1 MCGIAGLWRF
11 GAPADA
17 ARREAREADHAAL
30 GRMLAAIRH
39 RGPDDEHAYLGERAT
54 AGVRRLSIID
64 VAGGRQ
70 PLANEDGTVWAGNN
84 GELYNFAAVRARLVA
99 RGHGFATRTDTE
111 IVPHLYE
118 DHGVDFLRMIEGMF
132 GLFVIDTRR
141 SRLVLARDR
150 SGVKPLYYAV
160 EAGAD
165 GGGVRRL
172 RFASELS
179 ALLADPRL
187 PADVAEGPFG
197 DYRALGWVPGED
209 TVLAG
214 IRRLP
219 AGHRLVAGEDD
230 FRVEPYDPAGAWAT
244 AAPADPA
251 AILDQLEG
259 RLRGAVER
267 QLVSDVPLGILL
279 SGGIDS
285 SLLVALL
292 PESLRRESRTF
303 CVGFAG
309 GGAHDER
316 FAARAVAAHL
326 GTRHV
331 ERELDLDVDAW
342 VARAGAALD
351 EPLADPAAVPA
362 LAISETAGREVKV
375 LLSGTGADEL
385 FGGYRRHR
393 LGRVIERLGFLPR
406 PLARA
411 GAGLLAGR
419 AGTRRSKAGEWL
431 VWGGKA
437 LAARGAEDFLA
448 ASLAARA
455 IAPDATWQALAG
467 APPGGPGPLARLVGR
482 LRPGFAGGLAPERIA
497 LGFDRRFYLPDDLL
511 LKEDRM
517 TMAVSVEGRVPYL
530 DEGVVPFAD
539 AIAPAVHLRGRG
551 KWLLR
556 ALARRHLPAAIVER
570 PKHGFSVP
578 VTEWLRG
585 PLAPRLHQRLA
596 GGGASGRWDARALER
611 LLGEHA
617 SGRRDHGMLL
627 WTVLFWEE
635 WWASPSGPG
644 GRPRGG
650 GTGAGAETRTPSR
663 TGAP

>member
-11 GAPADA
+11 GDA
-17 ARREAREADHAAL
+17 AAVARDDAREADAAAL
-30 GRMLAAIRH
+30 ARMLAAIRH
-39 RGPDDEHAYLGERAT
+39 RGPDDEHAFRGARAT

-70 PLANEDGTVWAGNN
+70 PLSNEDGTVWAGNN
-84 GELYNFAAVRARLVA
+84 GELYNFAGVRRGLVE
-99 RGHGFATRTDTE
+99 RGHTLATRSDTE

-118 DHGVDFLRMIEGMF
+118 EQGVDFPRSIEGMF
-132 GLFVIDTRR
+132 ALFLVDAERE
-141 SRLVLARDR
+141 RLVLARDR
-150 SGVKPLYYAV
+150 YGVKPLYYVV
-160 EAGAD
+160 EERAD
-165 GGGVRRL
+165 GQGVRRL
-172 RFASELS
+172 RFASELR
-179 ALLADPRL
+179 ALLADPRV
-187 PADVAEGPFG
+187 PADVADGPFA
-197 DYRALGWVPGED
+197 DYLALGWVPGEE
-209 TVLAG
+209 TVLEG

-219 AGHRLVAGEDD
+219 AGHRLVAGERD
-230 FRVEPYDPAGAWAT
+230 FRVEAYDPPGRFAVT
-244 AAPADPA
+244 APEDPDA
-251 AILDQLEG
+251 VLDELE
-259 RLRGAVER
+259 RRVRGAVER

-285 SLLVALL
+285 SVLVALL
-292 PESLRRESRTF
+292 PEAVRRESRTF

-316 FAARAVAAHL
+316 AAARAVAAHL
-326 GTRHV
+326 GTRHA
-331 ERELDLDVDAW
+331 ERELDLDVDGW
-342 VARAGAALD
+342 VARAGAHLD
-351 EPLADPAAVPA
+351 EPLSDPAAVPA
-362 LAISETAGREVKV
+362 LAIAEAAGREVKV

-393 LGRVIERLGFLPR
+393 LGRVIERLGFVPR

-411 GAGLLAGR
+411 GAGLLEGR

-437 LAARGAEDFLA
+437 LAARGAADFLA

-455 IAPDATWQALAG
+455 IAPDATWQALT
-467 APPGGPGPLARLVGR
+467 GGTARPTARLVER
-482 LRPGFAGGLAPERIA
+482 LAATFPPELAPEHTA

-556 ALARRHLPAAIVER
+556 EVARRHLPAAIVER

-585 PLAPRLHQRLA
+585 PLAARLRTRLD
-596 GGGASGRWDARALER
+596 GGGASGRWHASALER
-611 LLGEHA
+611 AVGEHL
-617 SGRRDHGMLL
+617 SGARDHGMLL

-644 GRPRGG
+644 GRGR
-650 GTGAGAETRTPSR
+650 AGRPT
-663 TGAP
+663 